1 MWMDCRLRCLS
12 AHHLNVKC
20 HRLSNYVEFKK
31 PCSVHLG
38 DNRSILAYRK
48 GTYHV
53 KVVVG
58 NYTQK
63 LALQEVLYL
72 PELERNLLS
81 LHAMVK
87 RGATLIFKED
97 KREISRN
104 SRILDAGEIEG
115 KLYTLKI
122 AKEHANIA
130 KKQPDTNLYLWHC
143 RFGHLGMNSVS
154 TFINENMVNGMDGVS
169 KEEEN

>member
-1 MWMDCRLRCLS
+1 MK
-12 AHHLNVKC
+12 A
-20 HRLSNYVEFKK
+20 
-31 PCSVHLG
+31 
-38 DNRSILAYRK
+38 A
-48 GTYHV
+48 
-53 KVVVG
+53 VG

-87 RGATLIFKED
+87 RGATLTFKED

-122 AKEHANIA
+122 VKEHANIA
-130 KKQPDTNLYLWHC
+130 KKQPDTNLYLWQC
-143 RFGHLGMNSVS
+143 RFGHLGMNSVR
-154 TFINENMVNGMDGVS
+154 TLYTYQ
-169 KEEEN
+169 